1 MYNYQGAC
9 SPGQYSLI
17 IAISGN
23 ASFWPNLV
31 APFLIRKYG
40 KKKILVV
47 TNLFN
52 IGFIALMLPIVRRT
66 GDPGIIW
73 MLLICIFVNQF
84 ITSLGHLLNPSI
96 QADIRDYQQYKTGER
111 IDGMFTAVG
120 LIGSVITLTTGS
132 VLPAIYEGA
141 GLNRSVA
148 LSLGYDG
155 SNVYDVLYNHDYF
168 VRYRRGAQCN
178 SVLFL

>member
-141 GLNRSVA
+141 ERWRRQRRSVA
-148 LSLGYDG
+148 
-155 SNVYDVLYNHDYF
+155 
-168 VRYRRGAQCN
+168 RI
-178 SVLFL
+178 